1 MWNLHSCIHFPMWL
15 VHIVKAVVEIIGAL
29 ADRFSKEA
37 KPWAIQLL
45 LKLPG
50 ITVLADITEK
60 SMHPQGLYE
69 TQIENSGIWG
79 YQPDISY
86 KHQML
91 TYYTHKKNKSTCCT
105 WGYFINIK
113 QWCHAQKDM
122 VKNALIDRII
132 YILPAFKV

>member
-1 MWNLHSCIHFPMWL
+1 MWL

-37 KPWAIQLL
+37 KLWAIQLL
-45 LKLPG
+45 FELPG

-91 TYYTHKKNKSTCCT
+91 TYYTQKK
-105 WGYFINIK
+105 IK
-113 QWCHAQKDM
+113 AHAVLED
-122 VKNALIDRII
+122 
-132 YILPAFKV
+132 IL